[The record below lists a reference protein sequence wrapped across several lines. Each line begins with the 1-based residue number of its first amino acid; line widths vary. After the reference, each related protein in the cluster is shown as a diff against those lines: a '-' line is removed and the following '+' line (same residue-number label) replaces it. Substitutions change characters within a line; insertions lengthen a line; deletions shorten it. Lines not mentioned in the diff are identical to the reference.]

1 MCKHHI
7 GKSKIYV
14 NIAEFIVKA
23 LLNRTNILPNMLDE
37 ILDICW
43 SNINICIVCMCH
55 STYFIQHASPFI
67 LSFDVKVKRESG

>member
-1 MCKHHI
+1 MFRKTIIYNLKELIVLLTKRSTTNFLNHKNITQAIQNMRKHHI

-37 ILDICW
+37 ILDIC
-43 SNINICIVCMCH
+43 
-55 STYFIQHASPFI
+55 
-67 LSFDVKVKRESG
+67 